1 MTEPRTPSET
11 RRGRMDALARLPVF
25 LALDGKRAVLAG
37 GNPAAA
43 WKAELLSAAGA
54 RVAVYADE
62 PSEEL
67 VQIAGDPPRGEIV
80 LNRRAWMPGDLPG
93 AAVAIGAFDDDDS
106 AAAFAAAARA
116 AGVPVN
122 VIDRPAFCDFAFGAI
137 VNRSPLVIGISTD
150 GAAPVFAQAIRA
162 KLEAL
167 LPKGFAD
174 WAAAAARWRPA
185 LKASGLAFSGRRKF
199 WQLFTAY
206 AVANPGSEP
215 TQNDFERFIA
225 EVKGLGAALENGA
238 VILVGAGPGD
248 PELLTL
254 RAVRALQ
261 SADVILFDDLVSRDV
276 LDFARREARK
286 MLVGKTGFGPSCKQ
300 DDINALMVNLARQ
313 GKRVV
318 RLKGG
323 DPLIFG
329 RAAEEIAACKAA
341 NIPLDVVPGITAAQG
356 AASRLGLPLTDRKYA
371 RRLQYVTGHSHEGAL
386 PQDLD
391 WRSLADPATTTAIYM
406 PTRTLAALVAKATA
420 EGLDPLTPA
429 IAIAR
434 ATRPDQA
441 VVSAP
446 IGELPQR
453 LTQAA
458 LPGPLLV
465 MLGHVLGAQASAAR
479 KDQRAG

>member
-1 MTEPRTPSET
+1 
-11 RRGRMDALARLPVF
+11 V
-25 LALDGKRAVLAG
+25 
-37 GNPAAA
+37 
-43 WKAELLSAAGA
+43 
-54 RVAVYADE
+54 
-62 PSEEL
+62 
-67 VQIAGDPPRGEIV
+67 
-80 LNRRAWMPGDLPG
+80 
-93 AAVAIGAFDDDDS
+93 
-106 AAAFAAAARA
+106 
-116 AGVPVN
+116 
-122 VIDRPAFCDFAFGAI
+122 
-137 VNRSPLVIGISTD
+137 
-150 GAAPVFAQAIRA
+150 
-162 KLEAL
+162 
-167 LPKGFAD
+167 
-174 WAAAAARWRPA
+174 
-185 LKASGLAFSGRRKF
+185 
-199 WQLFTAY
+199 
-206 AVANPGSEP
+206 
-215 TQNDFERFIA
+215 
-225 EVKGLGAALENGA
+225 ENGA
-238 VILVGAGPGD
+238 VTLVGAGPGD

-341 NIPLDVVPGITAAQG
+341 NISLDVVPGITAAQG
-356 AASRLGLPLTDRKYA
+356 AASRLGLPLTDRKHA

-391 WRSLADPATTTAIYM
+391 WRSLADPDTTTAIYM
-406 PTRTLAALVAKATA
+406 PTRTLAALVARATA

-465 MLGHVLGAQASAAR
+465 MLGHVLGAQARAAR
-479 KDQRAG
+479 EDQRAG